1 MIEWNLNAQRLIHLE
16 FEQSKEISARS
27 DYVSGQTWTGMGG
40 GHSDLSPL
48 AERCRE
54 GAELGG
60 HEGVL

>member
-1 MIEWNLNAQRLIHLE
+1 MNR
-16 FEQSKEISARS
+16 
-27 DYVSGQTWTGMGG
+27 DGGG

-54 GAELGG
+54 GAGLGG